1 MLKILKR
8 LTAIV
13 LSVMMLLTGKRG
25 YAMDGNN
32 NITNNTASQISLI
45 LSDSNYA
52 SVHDDG
58 LPPGE
63 VILNY
68 GENQAGGR
76 LLKDMQVLIF
86 NDAQIDHLHSSF
98 KIDKDFLNNVIHNN
112 HLNDIDFEK
121 GIIAISAQDFFLYPP
136 ENMQDLVNKCE
147 LKKDLT
153 DFYSLSDMSQIDI
166 ENGQKRGENGTYK
179 HTSKQAC
186 RTICCGLKKRWIVPA
201 VVLISAGAFIVSMIG
216 LAQDGW
222 TKNEKI
228 AAVFLGVLFLASAV
242 AGGVATRECAKG
254 CCDCCAPGGKAFLDR
269 RYSEPTCKDVNY
281 FMTFLNDIEI
291 NNNLFSNLNT
301 WEPRDTILF
310 FPLKSNN
317 KYIIGVLKN
326 IHSLG
331 PRMLPN
337 NYPEPSSFETIFS
350 NNRSYFL
357 AAIENGFKRL
367 NVRRTN
373 NENN

>member
-13 LSVMMLLTGKRG
+13 LSVMMLLTGGRG

-45 LSDSNYA
+45 LSDSNYTNY
-52 SVHDDG
+52 SPG

-63 VILNY
+63 VTLNY
-68 GENQAGGR
+68 GNGQPGDR
-76 LLKDMQVLIF
+76 LLKDMKVLIF

-98 KIDKDFLNNVIHNN
+98 KIDKDFLNGVINSAY
-112 HLNDIDFEK
+112 LNDIDFEK

-136 ENMQDLVNKCE
+136 KNMQDLVNKCE
-147 LKKDLT
+147 LKKDLI
-153 DFYSLSDMSQIDI
+153 DFYSLSEMSQIDI
-166 ENGQKRGENGTYK
+166 ENNDGKTF
-179 HTSKQAC
+179 
-186 RTICCGLKKRWIVPA
+186 CCCDDRKWQVGCCCIKNRWTVP
-201 VVLISAGAFIVSMIG
+201 VVIGVSSLALISSLVG
-216 LAQDGW
+216 LALDGW
-222 TKNEKI
+222 TKGEI
-228 AAVFLGVLFLASAV
+228 IVAIILAVFFLVSIASGA
-242 AGGVATRECAKG
+242 CAAKTCCSG

-269 RYSEPTCKDVNY
+269 RYSEPTCKDKNY

-291 NNNLFSNLNT
+291 NNQLFIESNT

-317 KYIIGVLKN
+317 KYIIGILKN

-331 PRMLPN
+331 PRMLPG
-337 NYPEPSSFETIFS
+337 SFEKIFS
-350 NNRSYFL
+350 GNRSNFL
-357 AAIENGFKRL
+357 AAIE
-367 NVRRTN
+367 
-373 NENN
+373 